1 MIEIGQ
7 RTKIWIGDGGNIIK
21 YKLIEFYELV
31 GTNVLYICDE
41 DDRLQRC
48 STLICKRD
56 TRWEDFSN
64 KIKESLFRID
74 VILVGPNKFYH
85 DIKWL
90 INSEIKLPTI
100 YFSNEPIP
108 KFGIQSIKKKPSY
121 NYNYVFYRGENREVM
136 LPDSREYLIKSV
148 DEDWVDSVENLKKKW
163 LREKNLEELLNKK

>member
-7 RTKIWIGDGGNIIK
+7 RTKVWIGEGGNSIK

-31 GTNVLYICDE
+31 GTNVLYICDVE
-41 DDRLQRC
+41 DRGQRC
-48 STLICKRD
+48 STLICKED
-56 TRWEDFSN
+56 TKWEDFSN
-64 KIKESLFRID
+64 KIRESLFRVD

-100 YFSNEPIP
+100 YFST
-108 KFGIQSIKKKPSY
+108 QSQTPKKKPSY
-121 NYNYVFYRGENREVM
+121 DYNYVFYQFYHSLLFHPTFLESELLVKN
-136 LPDSREYLIKSV
+136 I

-163 LREKNLEELLNKK
+163 LREKNLEDLLRKN